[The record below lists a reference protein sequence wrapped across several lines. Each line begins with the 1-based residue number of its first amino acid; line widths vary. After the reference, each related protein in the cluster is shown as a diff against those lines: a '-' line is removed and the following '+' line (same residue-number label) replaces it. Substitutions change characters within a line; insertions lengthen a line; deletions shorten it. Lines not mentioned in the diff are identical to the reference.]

1 MTRGQLIWNILLG
14 LLSGPVIAGLALLLP
29 LGVLTGVSAVLDPS
43 LAIDEFEPE
52 KELLLP
58 FVLIAAL
65 IAAANVRLAFVMS
78 HDRKA
83 GRLFEVTTDCYAEDP
98 SAAENIH
105 GHPGK
110 RFALDFIQYLTTT
123 NDGAKLSIGDPIG
136 EDYGW
141 GFWIE
146 ERGFSPLWAAF
157 AHEGRSNA
165 EDRSENFILAITLEP
180 PLMPWRRL
188 SYKPDFALRDEIERR
203 LIEFL
208 YSRGMSFSTEAGEW
222 VDPEPKTQPAPRF

>member
-14 LLSGPVIAGLALLLP
+14 LLSGPVIAGLVLLLP

-58 FVLIAAL
+58 FILIAML
-65 IAAANVRLAFVMS
+65 ITAANVRLAVVMS
-78 HDRKA
+78 RDRKA
-83 GRLFEVTTDCYAEDP
+83 GRLFEVATDRYAGDP
-98 SAAENIH
+98 SGAENVH

-110 RFALDFIQYLTTT
+110 RFALDFIQYLTTSE
-123 NDGAKLSIGDPIG
+123 GPSVSIGDPIG

-146 ERGFSPLWAAF
+146 EKGFSPLWAAF
-157 AHEGRSNA
+157 AHEGRSSA
-165 EDRSENFILAITLEP
+165 ENGSENYILAITLEP

-188 SYKPDFALRDEIERR
+188 FYKPDFALRDEIERR

-208 YSRGMSFSTEAGEW
+208 YSRGMSFSTVAEDW